1 MPSPLIVPLRVS
13 VLRPLL
19 LGKVTVPVR
28 ENEPSALGVV
38 DWVRVRLP
46 VPLMLGEALS
56 VRVPV

>member
-1 MPSPLIVPLRVS
+1 
-13 VLRPLL
+13 
-19 LGKVTVPVR
+19 VR